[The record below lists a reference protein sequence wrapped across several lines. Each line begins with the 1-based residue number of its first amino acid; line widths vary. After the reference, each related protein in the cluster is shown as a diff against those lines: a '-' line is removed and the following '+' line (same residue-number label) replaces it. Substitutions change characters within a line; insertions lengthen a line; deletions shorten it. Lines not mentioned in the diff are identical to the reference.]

1 VLNEAAVAYMEAAD
15 KRVTEEA
22 VAKRAAEEATAK
34 KAAEQRTAEEAVV
47 KKATEER
54 VTEEVAVKAVTVE
67 TARAVGG
74 SPAPGQ
80 APSVAGARRAAAPS
94 GSTPTDQTSL
104 QGCLETLI
112 CLAFSPPPLLC
123 GFILLLPFLPRYSHS
138 GAAATTGTAVAD
150 AAVGAAP
157 GLAPVSEPQ
166 TPEGVPEDVV
176 ESEGVLEVA

>member
-112 CLAFSPPPLLC
+112 CLAFSPPP
-123 GFILLLPFLPRYSHS
+123 PFVWLHS
-138 GAAATTGTAVAD
+138 LITLFG
-150 AAVGAAP
+150 
-157 GLAPVSEPQ
+157 
-166 TPEGVPEDVV
+166 
-176 ESEGVLEVA
+176 